1 MSFHPTPAQ
10 PAAAG
15 FLEAAL
21 NPNVSKRIRAISRA
35 ALRPTCG
42 PKPVRGKPLE
52 GGPFGGRRP
61 RASFGLT
68 RRGGLRTSWPAYGRR
83 AAHLW
88 AEGRRGDWAQ
98 AHVHESSWRTWKHN
112 PAFLAWY
119 RLW

>member
-1 MSFHPTPAQ
+1 PSRRMTFHPTPAQ
-10 PAAAG
+10 QR

-35 ALRPTCG
+35 
-42 PKPVRGKPLE
+42 
-52 GGPFGGRRP
+52 
-61 RASFGLT
+61 
-68 RRGGLRTSWPAYGRR
+68 
-83 AAHLW
+83 
-88 AEGRRGDWAQ
+88 